1 MPPTLNEHTVA
12 SYDEELT
19 GLAAQISDMGGMVE
33 AAVAD
38 ATRALLKLDHELA
51 RTTIAQDKTIDQMHR
66 LIDDKAVSMIAR
78 RQPVGADLR
87 AIITAIHIA
96 GDLERVGDMA
106 KTIARRTLQIEG
118 LSLTPKFYNGV
129 KHMADLILRQLKAA
143 LDAYATRNGVAAVE
157 VCNSDEEIDALY
169 TSLFRELL
177 TYMME
182 DPGTVA
188 PGVHLVFCA
197 KNIERVGDHATN
209 IAESVYYMVEG
220 RTLSDE
226 RPKADSTSL
235 MRFMLTAAH

>member
-1 MPPTLNEHTVA
+1 MALTHTDHTVA

-19 GLAAQISDMGGMVE
+19 RLSALISEMGGLAE

-38 ATRALLKLDHELA
+38 ATRALLKLDHEMA
-51 RTTIAQDKTIDQMHR
+51 RAVIVQDKQIDAMHR
-66 LIDDKAVSMIAR
+66 QIDDMSVSMIAR
-78 RQPVGADLR
+78 RQPMAVDLR
-87 AIITAIHIA
+87 AIITSIHVA

-129 KHMADLILRQLKAA
+129 KHMSDLILRQLKAA
-143 LDAYATRNGVAAVE
+143 LDAYATRNGTAAVE

-182 DPGTVA
+182 DPRNITQCT
-188 PGVHLVFCA
+188 HLLFCS
-197 KNIERVGDHATN
+197 KSLERVGDHATN
-209 IAESVYYMVEG
+209 IAEAAFYLDTGRQMSEG
-220 RTLSDE
+220 TDELHRTQIKE
-226 RPKADSTSL
+226 
-235 MRFMLTAAH
+235 